1 MSQGIQG
8 AARRYVARKIRGMVL
23 RFYQLESG
31 GFLPSLRAY
40 NLTMGLTYVI
50 AKVRGKP
57 GNERRVRLL
66 VDSGAT
72 YSLLPERT
80 WKALKLRP
88 MREVTFSLADGT
100 PIRRK
105 VSECFFVLPQG
116 QGTSPVVLGETGDA
130 ALLGVVTLESLGL
143 VLNPFDRTLQDM
155 KAMLV

>member
-1 MSQGIQG
+1 
-8 AARRYVARKIRGMVL
+8 
-23 RFYQLESG
+23 
-31 GFLPSLRAY
+31 
-40 NLTMGLTYVI
+40 MGLTYVI